1 MILCPEDPI
10 TKQMRGLTR
19 RSFLRGFLGG
29 FFFPFL
35 PVSLSKALA
44 NSLSPFR
51 SYLSLSA
58 NPDRGRDMQAL
69 RREEKVERSR
79 EEKGS
84 SIAEFFI
91 GEDLGYEIGF
101 WLFKRAALGRLSFR
115 QTEKKGQYLAI
126 LKAETLGVL
135 GWVSRYRVDTYRST
149 MEEIGGGSRL
159 RSLSFEEDV
168 KIGNKVRKRVTQ
180 FDYEKRKWVT
190 LKERKD
196 GTTQRIEEEIP
207 PGKIYDDFLTAAYNF
222 RYGVYGEIERGKTY
236 TVPTFPRKGAS
247 SYEVRVAPKE
257 EEEKRRH
264 SEKVKDQREYFV
276 KLILDPEITHSKE
289 GRIEGWLSK
298 ELFPMEGTIKDVL
311 LFGDVRGT
319 LVKNN
324 RT

>member
-1 MILCPEDPI
+1 MSTSPGPE
-10 TKQMRGLTR
+10 
-19 RSFLRGFLGG
+19 
-29 FFFPFL
+29 
-35 PVSLSKALA
+35 
-44 NSLSPFR
+44 
-51 SYLSLSA
+51 
-58 NPDRGRDMQAL
+58 RGRS
-69 RREEKVERSR
+69 RETLKKEENVERFQ

-91 GEDLGYEIGF
+91 GEALDYEIGF

-126 LKAETLGVL
+126 LKAETLGIL

-149 MEEIGGGSRL
+149 MEEIGGGNRL

-190 LKERKD
+190 IKERKD

-207 PGKIYDDFLTAAYNF
+207 PGKVYDDFLAAAYNF

-257 EEEKRRH
+257 EEEKRRR
-264 SEKVKDQREYFV
+264 SEKMKDQKEYFV
-276 KLILDPEITHSKE
+276 KLILDPEVTHSKE